1 MELADLVARE
11 GYRLEI
17 DANAADRPDALG
29 LPQKDELC
37 AQACRDNVVAIRP
50 SVPEPFRVY
59 PVSHEIAEDRCG
71 FTGHHQA
78 LWREQLAILCRW
90 VRILLTE
97 NAKLKAENKS
107 LQEVLDRRP

>member
-1 MELADLVARE
+1 MDLANLVTME
-11 GYRLEI
+11 GYRLEV
-17 DANAADRPDALG
+17 DANASERADALG
-29 LPQKDELC
+29 VPQRDELC
-37 AQACRDNVVAIRP
+37 AQACAGQVIAVRP

-90 VRILLTE
+90 VRRLMDE
-97 NAKLKAENKS
+97 NARL
-107 LQEVLDRRP
+107 RRQLGTSKDDGS